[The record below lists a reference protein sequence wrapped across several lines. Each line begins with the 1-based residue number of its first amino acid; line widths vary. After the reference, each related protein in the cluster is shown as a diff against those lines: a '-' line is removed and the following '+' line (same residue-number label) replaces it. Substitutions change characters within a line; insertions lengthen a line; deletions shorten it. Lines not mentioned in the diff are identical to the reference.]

1 MVHDMFLL
9 RVSQRS
15 GMQLVI
21 SVWYKTECKHFKIF
35 HVKVCVCVCMCVGC
49 VCVCVCVCVCM
60 CVCVRECVHV
70 KCSSLSVR
78 VSKSNL

>member
-1 MVHDMFLL
+1 MHLRTLSSQMVDGMFLL

-35 HVKVCVCVCMCVGC
+35 HVKVCVYM
-49 VCVCVCVCVCM
+49 
-60 CVCVRECVHV
+60 CVREREREYMYPRATCKHTH
-70 KCSSLSVR
+70 
-78 VSKSNL
+78 